1 MQPKTLLTLLAS
13 TSTAAA
19 VSNTINFIYSASSF
33 SGIQG
38 SGSGY
43 STGFNLVDND
53 GNTLYSAS
61 HPDGY
66 APCMSDSEN
75 IDMTSDCWSGT
86 WTFKCTSA
94 FDGNPESCSAV
105 QPDGILEYQ
114 GTVDADLSEIGI
126 AAGTDG
132 TCSGSFTSEG
142 TVACSADATFTITG
156 RSRG

>member
-1 MQPKTLLTLLAS
+1 MQPKSLLILCATA
-13 TSTAAA
+13 STAAA

-53 GNTLYSAS
+53 GNTLYSNS
-61 HPDGY
+61 DPDGY

-75 IDMTSDCWSGT
+75 IEMTSDCWSGT

-105 QPDGILEYQ
+105 QPDGNQYD

-132 TCSGSFTSEG
+132 TCSGSFTTDG
-142 TVACSADATFTITG
+142 DVACSSDATFTITG